1 MSDDTAEAPAEPFDR
16 ALLRS
21 RVAELAAQ
29 GVFVGTSS
37 WKYPGWM
44 NQIYTPTRYETR
56 GKFSK
61 AKFEETC
68 VAEYAEIFP
77 VVGGDFSFYQFPT
90 EAFWAKLFASAP
102 GGLRFGFKV
111 PEAVTCA
118 KWPTHARY
126 GARGG
131 MMKENFLNPALIE
144 RMFLDPLK
152 QYDLDACF
160 IFGFGTMPKALF
172 PTPGDFFRML
182 DLLFSG
188 IPLYRSYA
196 VETRNAEYLTP
207 EYFEILKGRG
217 VAHVF
222 NAWTRMPELNRQI
235 AMDGAFTADF
245 TVTRAL
251 LRYGRNYETAV
262 KSFEPYDRI
271 KAPYPEAHE
280 ASGGRRTSL

>member
-1 MSDDTAEAPAEPFDR
+1 
-16 ALLRS
+16 
-21 RVAELAAQ
+21 
-29 GVFVGTSS
+29 
-37 WKYPGWM
+37 
-44 NQIYTPTRYETR
+44 
-56 GKFSK
+56 
-61 AKFEETC
+61 
-68 VAEYAEIFP
+68 
-77 VVGGDFSFYQFPT
+77 
-90 EAFWAKLFASAP
+90 
-102 GGLRFGFKV
+102 
-111 PEAVTCA
+111 
-118 KWPTHARY
+118 
-126 GARGG
+126 
-131 MMKENFLNPALIE
+131 MMKENFLNPALFE

-222 NAWTRMPELNRQI
+222 NA
-235 AMDGAFTADF
+235 
-245 TVTRAL
+245 L